1 MIEFDQ
7 VSMTYQKGAPLALR
21 NVSFT
26 IEDGEF
32 VFIIGHS
39 GSGKST
45 IVKLLTCEE
54 RPLSGTVTVGDYC
67 LNTLKRRWVPY
78 LRRNIGM
85 VFQDFRLISTKTIF
99 ENIAFALEIQGFS
112 RKAID
117 RQVSMVLSTVGLRHR
132 ENAFPNELSGGEQQR
147 VAIARAMVNNPAILL
162 ADEPTGNLDPVNSE
176 TIMALLEEINR
187 SGTTVVVCTH
197 DRELVN
203 RMRKRIIEIDEGYLI
218 RDAQQSVYSEDVTT
232 RLATHAADFDGDVVN
247 IATATAA
254 NAAWDDAVTAAV
266 HTSPNETS
274 VTRTQAANA
283 HASEMDVQTSGV
295 NAQTQVASEASDQVS
310 TAGAANDN
318 NGGARFVEEYNQK
331 TEPAQTFIA
340 PTTDTVAEEPD
351 ADETDEADIPSDGST
366 V

>member
-1 MIEFDQ
+1 
-7 VSMTYQKGAPLALR
+7 
-21 NVSFT
+21 
-26 IEDGEF
+26 
-32 VFIIGHS
+32 
-39 GSGKST
+39 
-45 IVKLLTCEE
+45 
-54 RPLSGTVTVGDYC
+54 
-67 LNTLKRRWVPY
+67 
-78 LRRNIGM
+78 
-85 VFQDFRLISTKTIF
+85 
-99 ENIAFALEIQGFS
+99 
-112 RKAID
+112 
-117 RQVSMVLSTVGLRHR
+117 
-132 ENAFPNELSGGEQQR
+132 
-147 VAIARAMVNNPAILL
+147 
-162 ADEPTGNLDPVNSE
+162 
-176 TIMALLEEINR
+176 
-187 SGTTVVVCTH
+187 
-197 DRELVN
+197 
-203 RMRKRIIEIDEGYLI
+203 MRKRIIEIDEGYLI

-247 IATATAA
+247 IATAAPA